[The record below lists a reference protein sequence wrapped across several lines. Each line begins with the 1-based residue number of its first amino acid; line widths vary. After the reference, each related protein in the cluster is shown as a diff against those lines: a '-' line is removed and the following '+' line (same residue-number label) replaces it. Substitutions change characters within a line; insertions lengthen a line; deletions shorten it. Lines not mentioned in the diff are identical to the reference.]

1 MTAPLGRETLDALAQ
16 DTPLTRNGAP
26 DDVARA
32 IAYLCSDAASFI
44 TGHTLNVN
52 GGFVIA

>member
-16 DTPLTRNGAP
+16 DTPLTRNGTP

-52 GGFVIA
+52 GGFVI